1 MIALTAAEIA
11 DITNGRLAAE
21 PGITPASVVTDSRE
35 ATAGSL
41 YVAKPGENADGHD
54 FVGAAFDRGAVLA
67 LVEREVADAAG
78 TNYPAVVVEDA
89 VLAMGALAA
98 ESVRRIRASRAA
110 AGAAFTVIGITGS
123 AGKTTT
129 KDLLAG
135 IFAAD
140 GAEGTT
146 VAPQGSY
153 NGEIGV
159 PLTVFTA
166 DFDTRYL
173 VIEMG
178 ATGIGHIQYLADMVR
193 PEIGVV
199 LGVGSAHAG
208 EFGGVEN
215 IAVAKGELVE
225 ALPTNGTA
233 VLNLDDSRVAA
244 MAARTKARVLG
255 YTSRAAGMGQPDG
268 VQADVAPANG
278 APPKVIR
285 AEGVE
290 LNAEGHPEFELYLPA
305 DRAPHGETPQGSTRQ
320 ELTRYHVAAKL
331 IGAHHMANL
340 LAAAAAAHAAGIPGA
355 QIAASLSEQAAASRW
370 RMERTER
377 PDGMTVINDAYNA
390 NPESMRA
397 ALRTLAELG
406 QGRRTWAVLGAMLEL
421 GPDSIREHI
430 AVGTQV
436 VRLNISR
443 LVVVGREAR
452 SLYVSAVNEGSWG
465 DECVFAETADEAY
478 ELLQAEL
485 QPGDLVLF
493 KSSNGIGLRH
503 LGDRIALPPHVT
515 KDSPERSAEGTAA
528 TATEGSAQL

>member
-11 DITNGRLAAE
+11 DITNGRLAAD
-21 PGITPASVVTDSRE
+21 PGITPDSVVTDSRE

-135 IFAAD
+135 IFAAA
-140 GAEGTT
+140 GAEGAT

-159 PLTVFTA
+159 PLTVFKA
-166 DFDTRYL
+166 DFDTRFL

-225 ALPTNGTA
+225 ALPAGGTA

-244 MAARTKARVLG
+244 MAARTRARVLG
-255 YTSRAAGMGQPDG
+255 YTSRAAGMGQG
-268 VQADVAPANG
+268 TSVQADVAQAN
-278 APPKVIR
+278 VVR

-290 LNAEGHPEFELYLPA
+290 LNAEGHPEFDLYLPA
-305 DRAPHGETPQGSTRQ
+305 DRAPHGETPQGSTPHG
-320 ELTRYHVAAKL
+320 ETRYHVAAKL

-355 QIAASLSEQAAASRW
+355 QIAASLSAQAAASRW

-377 PDGMTVINDAYNA
+377 PDGVTVINDAYNA

-503 LGDRIALPPHVT
+503 LGVRIALPPHAT
-515 KDSPERSAEGTAA
+515 NDSPERSAEGTAT

>member
-1 MIALTAAEIA
+1 
-11 DITNGRLAAE
+11 
-21 PGITPASVVTDSRE
+21 
-35 ATAGSL
+35 
-41 YVAKPGENADGHD
+41 
-54 FVGAAFDRGAVLA
+54 
-67 LVEREVADAAG
+67 
-78 TNYPAVVVEDA
+78 
-89 VLAMGALAA
+89 
-98 ESVRRIRASRAA
+98 
-110 AGAAFTVIGITGS
+110 
-123 AGKTTT
+123 
-129 KDLLAG
+129 
-135 IFAAD
+135 
-140 GAEGTT
+140 
-146 VAPQGSY
+146 
-153 NGEIGV
+153 
-159 PLTVFTA
+159 
-166 DFDTRYL
+166 
-173 VIEMG
+173 MG

-244 MAARTKARVLG
+244 MAARTKAGVLG
-255 YTSRAAGMGQPDG
+255 YTSRTAGMGQGDG
-268 VQADVAPANG
+268 VQADVAPATG
-278 APPKVIR
+278 PQPKVIR

-305 DRAPHGETPQGSTRQ
+305 DRAPHGETPQGSTPQ
-320 ELTRYHVAAKL
+320 GSTPQGSTPQGSTRYHVAAKL

-377 PDGMTVINDAYNA
+377 PDGVTVINDAYNA

>member
-41 YVAKPGENADGHD
+41 YVAKPGEYADGHD

-67 LVEREVADAAG
+67 LVEREAADASG

-135 IFAAD
+135 IFAVADTD
-140 GAEGTT
+140 GAT

-159 PLTVFTA
+159 PLTVFKA

-208 EFGGVEN
+208 EFGGVDN

-225 ALPTNGTA
+225 ALPAGGTA

-244 MAARTKARVLG
+244 MAARTRARVLG
-255 YTSRAAGMGQPDG
+255 YTARPAND
-268 VQADVAPANG
+268 VQADVAQAD
-278 APPKVIR
+278 VVR

-290 LNAEGHPEFELYLPA
+290 LNAEGHPEFELFLPG
-305 DRAPHGETPQGSTRQ
+305 DGTLHRTTQ
-320 ELTRYHVAAKL
+320 YHVAAKL

-355 QIAASLSEQAAASRW
+355 QIAASLSAQAAASRW

-377 PDGMTVINDAYNA
+377 PDGVTVINDAYNA

-406 QGRRTWAVLGAMLEL
+406 RGRRTWAVLGAMLEL
-421 GPDSIREHI
+421 GPDSIREHM

-465 DECVFAETADEAY
+465 DECVFAETVDEAY

-503 LGDRIALPPHVT
+503 LGDRIALPPHAT
-515 KDSPERSAEGTAA
+515 KDSPERPAEGTAA